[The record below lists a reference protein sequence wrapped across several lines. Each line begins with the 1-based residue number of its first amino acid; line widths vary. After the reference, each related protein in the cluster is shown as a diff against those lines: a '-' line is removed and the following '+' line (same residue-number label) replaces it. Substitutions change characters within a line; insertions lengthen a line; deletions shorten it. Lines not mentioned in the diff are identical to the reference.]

1 MPFHPPRSVR
11 WLELL
16 PSDATAAPT
25 PQPVLSQPSL
35 DLVGGVKSDLAASFA
50 MIGSFLQ
57 ADVGH
62 NEGQGEAP

>member
-1 MPFHPPRSVR
+1 
-11 WLELL
+11 
-16 PSDATAAPT
+16 
-25 PQPVLSQPSL
+25 VLSQPSL